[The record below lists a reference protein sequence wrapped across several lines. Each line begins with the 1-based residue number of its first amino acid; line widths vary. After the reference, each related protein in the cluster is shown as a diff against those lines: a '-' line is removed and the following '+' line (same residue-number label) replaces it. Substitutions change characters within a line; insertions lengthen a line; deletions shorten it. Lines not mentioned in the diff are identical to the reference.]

1 MQAEG
6 TKSVPQWPT
15 AAGFHSRAASVFG
28 SLEGSS
34 LGGASGS
41 SQPWSLSQDHVFR
54 AGKANDYSSEEEE
67 DAQEIDRRQREFLP
81 GSMLELEGDDNEDE
95 VFRPSAAFCKAMDKE
110 QEYDDTDAMAMGER
124 LEDVDGRPAGNTEVL
139 EENVYEQ
146 RSRQHEAGA
155 QLASTEPAA
164 QEPED
169 MQVEPSTE
177 IVAEHGLPD
186 ASTSGA
192 AARPGT
198 GNTAAQSAP
207 EDLPVSTTEQANGD
221 GLNSS
226 APPEGQDE
234 DEKGRIKKRVR
245 FQEPW
250 VPPHRRDDEKG
261 AQVRSR
267 PTSVQRQGLPPR
279 TKSYV
284 ADHVKNPQKYT
295 CYTLDEPILVGG
307 GDQGSAADGGQADME
322 RAARAAMSAA
332 HSSSQPDQP
341 GVVAV
346 LPAFGSGIEF
356 RPQSKRSKDAVPKSE
371 VADKAKKAGS
381 VVGQL
386 MEQEDLHEDGQEP
399 MEVVADME
407 RADPAAG
414 QPRKTRRN
422 FRAKAAVVEQLE

>member
-1 MQAEG
+1 MQ
-6 TKSVPQWPT
+6 
-15 AAGFHSRAASVFG
+15 
-28 SLEGSS
+28 
-34 LGGASGS
+34 
-41 SQPWSLSQDHVFR
+41 
-54 AGKANDYSSEEEE
+54 
-67 DAQEIDRRQREFLP
+67 
-81 GSMLELEGDDNEDE
+81 
-95 VFRPSAAFCKAMDKE
+95 
-110 QEYDDTDAMAMGER
+110 
-124 LEDVDGRPAGNTEVL
+124 VL

-261 AQVRSR
+261 AQVR
-267 PTSVQRQGLPPR
+267 
-279 TKSYV
+279 
-284 ADHVKNPQKYT
+284 
-295 CYTLDEPILVGG
+295 
-307 GDQGSAADGGQADME
+307 
-322 RAARAAMSAA
+322 
-332 HSSSQPDQP
+332 
-341 GVVAV
+341 
-346 LPAFGSGIEF
+346 
-356 RPQSKRSKDAVPKSE
+356 
-371 VADKAKKAGS
+371 
-381 VVGQL
+381 
-386 MEQEDLHEDGQEP
+386 
-399 MEVVADME
+399 
-407 RADPAAG
+407 
-414 QPRKTRRN
+414 
-422 FRAKAAVVEQLE
+422 